1 MKRNILGIILSFLAI
16 SATLIVVVFALFIDT
31 EKTPKITLKSG
42 KVVYS
47 LKGSTGSGYVVPGQN
62 LIDEAFTLTNESTID
77 SQLRFKIL
85 IVLNNETLEL
95 TDERIINDIEASIG
109 SDFELISTDGYYYFG
124 GIEGVVSKTKT
135 TPITIVSEVILDGA
149 FVKNEYADKNV
160 KISFVFEAKQ
170 ADHVTWEVLGTEDI
184 DFSTGK

>member
-1 MKRNILGIILSFLAI
+1 MKRSVLGIILSFLAI
-16 SATLIVVVFALFIDT
+16 LATLVVVVFALFIDT
-31 EKTPKITLKSG
+31 KNTPKITFKSG

-47 LKGSTGSGYVVPGQN
+47 LQGSTVSGYVVPGQN
-62 LIDEAFTLTNESTID
+62 LIDQAFTLTNESTID

-85 IVLNNETLEL
+85 IILNDETLEL
-95 TDERIINDIEASIG
+95 TDERIINDIETNIG
-109 SDFELISTDGYYYFG
+109 SEFELISADGYYYFG
-124 GIEGVVSKTKT
+124 GIEGVVRKTNN
-135 TPITIVSEVILDGA
+135 TPITIVSELILDGA
-149 FVKNEYADKNV
+149 FVKNEYADKVV